1 MYCNSSR
8 PGARHA
14 SALVLL
20 GVFVGILAIAPVV
33 AQDKTDKPPELK
45 LSTAVAPA
53 FPLGKAGE
61 RWAQLIN
68 EKAGRAFEVQQ
79 YPGAVLSGRDPGR
92 EFGALKDG
100 AADLA
105 VGTALAWS
113 SQLPAFGVYALP
125 WLAMEP
131 REQEAVATDIAVRD
145 RVAAEAARAGVVV
158 LAVAPL
164 GERVLATV
172 KGAVRT
178 PAEIGGLHVRVTPIP
193 LVIETFSALG
203 ARAEAMGFALAQ
215 AAFVAGTLDG
225 QEALP
230 STLAA
235 TRIGATGQKF
245 VTRWGAF
252 ADVMVFA
259 VRRPVWDAWSDD
271 QRAFVRAAAVD
282 AARDAGALAREEA
295 AFGELT
301 RQGVT
306 IVKLTPAQRAAF
318 RAAAQPVWDRWTS
331 AIGADLVKGAEAVAA
346 AAATK

>member
-1 MYCNSSR
+1 
-8 PGARHA
+8 
-14 SALVLL
+14 
-20 GVFVGILAIAPVV
+20 
-33 AQDKTDKPPELK
+33 
-45 LSTAVAPA
+45 
-53 FPLGKAGE
+53 
-61 RWAQLIN
+61 
-68 EKAGRAFEVQQ
+68 
-79 YPGAVLSGRDPGR
+79 
-92 EFGALKDG
+92 
-100 AADLA
+100 
-105 VGTALAWS
+105 
-113 SQLPAFGVYALP
+113 
-125 WLAMEP
+125 
-131 REQEAVATDIAVRD
+131 
-145 RVAAEAARAGVVV
+145 
-158 LAVAPL
+158 
-164 GERVLATV
+164 
-172 KGAVRT
+172 
-178 PAEIGGLHVRVTPIP
+178 VRVTPIP